1 MSWQL
6 SGSPKKS
13 RSLVLSMRLAEI
25 SSANMRSSSR
35 VMTCAL
41 ELARFLQVLY
51 ILIDSP
57 GLSAIEMSARA
68 KLSRRRGL
76 SVRVGNR
83 GTSAPSLSQ
92 NTQNKTKRPIDL
104 LAFLAKIDNCDR
116 APTNSQAQHGLFC
129 QPLLLP
135 KKIVAG
141 YFELA

>member
-1 MSWQL
+1 
-6 SGSPKKS
+6 
-13 RSLVLSMRLAEI
+13 MRLAEI

-41 ELARFLQVLY
+41 ELARFVQVLY

-57 GLSAIEMSARA
+57 RLSAIQMSARA
-68 KLSRRRGL
+68 KLSRTRGP
-76 SVRVGNR
+76 SGRVGNR
-83 GTSAPSLSQ
+83 RTSAPSLSQ
-92 NTQNKTKRPIDL
+92 NTQNKAKRPIPYGIATLHDL
-104 LAFLAKIDNCDR
+104 LPFLAKIDNCDR

-141 YFELA
+141 CFELG

>member
-1 MSWQL
+1 MRHEAYTL
-6 SGSPKKS
+6 TA
-13 RSLVLSMRLAEI
+13 RLVLGI
-25 SSANMRSSSR
+25 S
-35 VMTCAL
+35 L
-41 ELARFLQVLY
+41 
-51 ILIDSP
+51 DSP
-57 GLSAIEMSARA
+57 GLSAIEMSTPAL
-68 KLSRRRGL
+68 LSRTRGP
-76 SVRVGNR
+76 SVGVGNR
-83 GTSAPSLSQ
+83 RTSTPSLSQ